1 MFIPRKSEVS
11 VSGTAAYA
19 HIVIPLQRYFKKKEK
34 TEVSVSG
41 ALYDGKRVSVSGA
54 K

>member
-1 MFIPRKSEVS
+1 MS
-11 VSGTAAYA
+11 VSGAAAYA

-34 TEVSVSG
+34 KGVSVSG
-41 ALYDGKRVSVSGA
+41 ALYDSKRVSVSGA